1 MYDATEGELADI
13 TAPEAVN
20 VGTESARDINFAA
33 VRAVVDTVSST
44 LGPRGNDKL
53 IEQPDGEVLITND
66 TETILGETTTRNP
79 VASLA
84 IDVAE
89 AVDHEYDDGSTT
101 AIVLTGALLDAAED
115 LLDRGV
121 SANVVARG
129 YGRALRH
136 LDDELEELK
145 RPARGDETTRRAV
158 ETAITGKGF
167 GMARSDIVDLVFAA
181 ADSVRNDDAID
192 TDRIRTVTQTG
203 QATADS
209 TVTPGV
215 ALANE
220 PVRQA
225 MPSEVEDGRV
235 LLIRGSIEL
244 TDTKQKTSIDIGDA
258 ESFTRFHEQEAGEIR
273 ELAERVTELG
283 ADAVLCSRSIA
294 DEAQSVLSR
303 DGVLAVRQV
312 DDDALSAIATELDAT
327 VVSGVAEASAA
338 DLGRGSLR
346 RDESDELLLVEGEGE
361 RRPTIVLRGPTQHVA
376 DELERHVRTG
386 LEVVAAADG
395 GVVGG
400 AGALEAELAC
410 GLRRAA
416 RSIDGREQLAF
427 EAFADALDRIPRTL
441 AERAGVD
448 PVDALISLRT
458 AHDAGD
464 QWTGIGAGGDF
475 VDALEA
481 GVVEPVEMKR
491 QVLSSATEATTL
503 VLRIDDV
510 LTVHELSASVS
521 D

>member
-89 AVDHEYDDGSTT
+89 AVGREYDDGSTT

-121 SANVVARG
+121 SANVAARG

-158 ETAITGKGF
+158 ETAITGKGL
-167 GMARSDIVDLVFAA
+167 GMARSDIIDLVFAA
-181 ADSVRNDDAID
+181 ADSVRDDDAID

-225 MPSEVEDGRV
+225 MPSEVEDADR
-235 LLIRGSIEL
+235 R
-244 TDTKQKTSIDIGDA
+244 TQTPA
-258 ESFTRFHEQEAGEIR
+258 EIAASARAAGFDR
-273 ELAERVTELG
+273 
-283 ADAVLCSRSIA
+283 DAVATLTERFR
-294 DEAQSVLSR
+294 E
-303 DGVLAVRQV
+303 VRYGQRPPT
-312 DDDALSAIATELDAT
+312 S
-327 VVSGVAEASAA
+327 
-338 DLGRGSLR
+338 
-346 RDESDELLLVEGEGE
+346 E
-361 RRPTIVLRGPTQHVA
+361 RETS
-376 DELERHVRTG
+376 
-386 LEVVAAADG
+386 
-395 GVVGG
+395 
-400 AGALEAELAC
+400 
-410 GLRRAA
+410 A
-416 RSIDGREQLAF
+416 RS
-427 EAFADALDRIPRTL
+427 ALDR
-441 AERAGVD
+441 
-448 PVDALISLRT
+448 LRSE
-458 AHDAGD
+458 GD
-464 QWTGIGAGGDF
+464 
-475 VDALEA
+475 
-481 GVVEPVEMKR
+481 R
-491 QVLSSATEATTL
+491 
-503 VLRIDDV
+503 
-510 LTVHELSASVS
+510 
-521 D
+521 